1 MGDKFIE
8 RCCGGLYETYM
19 EDSRG
24 GRIIKATNKFETD
37 KDKEAGLPKRKAR
50 VEVLY
55 EIKTGK
61 VTIIKDGQI
70 IFNERSELK

>member
-8 RCCGGLYETYM
+8 RMCHGAYETYM

-61 VTIIKDGQI
+61 ITIIKDSKVIYDEQSK
-70 IFNERSELK
+70 SE